1 MIQINN
7 MLKFATKHT
16 HSKSNKMSKFGFSKD
31 WIDKIMNCIKHVD
44 FSVLVN
50 GCLSKAFY
58 P

>member
-1 MIQINN
+1 